1 MVRIRLRRI
10 GAKKKPTYRVVVA
23 DSRSPR
29 DGRFIENIGHYDPR
43 TDPPSVVIKEDRAL
57 YWLSVGAQPTGAVQ
71 RFFDKLDLTAKL
83 AKVRGGASIDAVAE
97 APAAPSAPP
106 AAKADKPAAKAKA
119 KAEPAVEAPAAEPE
133 PVAVEPELEP
143 EPEAAAVE
151 PEPAAVEPEPVAVEP
166 EPEFEAAAPEPEPE
180 PEAAPEPEPEPEA
193 APEPEAEPVTGDD
206 DAIAGLGLS
215 TRVAK
220 ALDEAGIDT
229 VSKLRAVADGGE
241 EALAGLPGIGAKAVE
256 EIVAALQGRG

>member
-83 AKVRGGASIDAVAE
+83 AKVRGGTSIDAVAE
-97 APAAPSAPP
+97 APAAPP
-106 AAKADKPAAKAKA
+106 AAKAEKPAAKAKA
-119 KAEPAVEAPAAEPE
+119 KAEPAVETPAAEPE
-133 PVAVEPELEP
+133 PEAVEPEP
-143 EPEAAAVE
+143 EPEADAAA
-151 PEPAAVEPEPVAVEP
+151 PEPEPVAVEP
-166 EPEFEAAAPEPEPE
+166 EPEVEAAA
-180 PEAAPEPEPEPEA
+180 PEPEPEA
-193 APEPEAEPVTGDD
+193 APEPEAEPATDD
-206 DAIAGLGLS
+206 DALAGLELS

-229 VSKLRAVADGGE
+229 VSKLRAVAEGGE

>member
-180 PEAAPEPEPEPEA
+180 A